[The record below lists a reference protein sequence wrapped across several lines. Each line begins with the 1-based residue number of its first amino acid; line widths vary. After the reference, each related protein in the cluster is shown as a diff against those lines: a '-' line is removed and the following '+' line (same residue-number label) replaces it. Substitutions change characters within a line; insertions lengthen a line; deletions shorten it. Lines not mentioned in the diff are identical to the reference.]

1 MERIF
6 ACQVD
11 ELEPG
16 TTMTVGGPTPI
27 ALYRTEDGDWFASD
41 DSCTHEQFSLG
52 SESDLEDD
60 EVVCPLH
67 MARFDLKT
75 GKALCFPAT
84 IALRMHRVVI
94 EGDDVHIE
102 LSDTVADGSGD
113 QVPSGAAA
121 DYAVV

>member
-6 ACQVD
+6 ACRVD

-16 TTMTVGGPTPI
+16 STMTVDGPVPV

-52 SESDLEDD
+52 TESDLEDD

-67 MARFDLKT
+67 MARFDLRT

-84 IALRMHRVVI
+84 IALRMHEVVV
-94 EGDDVHIE
+94 EGEEVHVV
-102 LSDTVADGSGD
+102 LSETVADGPGVEVAEGS
-113 QVPSGAAA
+113 AA
-121 DYAVV
+121 DCAVA

>member
-6 ACQVD
+6 ACRFD

-16 TTMTVGGPTPI
+16 STMTVDGPSTPV
-27 ALYRTEDGDWFASD
+27 AVYRTEDGDWFASD

-52 SESDLEDD
+52 TESDLEDE

-67 MARFDLKT
+67 MARFDLRT

-84 IALRMHRVVI
+84 VALRMHEVVV
-94 EGDDVHIE
+94 EGDEVYVVVTDAVSS
-102 LSDTVADGSGD
+102 SDRGPACAV
-113 QVPSGAAA
+113 GA
-121 DYAVV
+121 

>member
-6 ACQVD
+6 ACRAD

-16 TTMTVGGPTPI
+16 STMTVEGATPL
-27 ALYRTEDGDWFASD
+27 AVYRTEDGDWFASD

-52 SESDLEDD
+52 SESDLDDD

-84 IALRMHRVVI
+84 IALRMHEVVI
-94 EGDDVHIE
+94 EGDDVYVE
-102 LSDTVADGSGD
+102 LSWADS
-113 QVPSGAAA
+113 AAA
-121 DYAVV
+121 AVSA

>member
-6 ACQVD
+6 ACTVD

-16 TTMTVGGPTPI
+16 STMTVEGAPPV
-27 ALYRTEDGDWFASD
+27 AVYRTEDGDWFASD

-67 MARFDLKT
+67 MARFDLRT
-75 GKALCFPAT
+75 GKPLCFPAT
-84 IALRMHRVVI
+84 IALRMHQVVV
-94 EGDDVHIE
+94 EGDEVYVELTGSAE
-102 LSDTVADGSGD
+102 LSDATSAASV
-113 QVPSGAAA
+113 GA
-121 DYAVV
+121 

>member
-6 ACQVD
+6 ACRVD

-16 TTMTVGGPTPI
+16 TTMTVEGPTPV

-52 SESDLEDD
+52 SESDLEDE

-67 MARFDLKT
+67 MARFDLRT

-84 IALRMHRVVI
+84 IALRMHSVVV
-94 EGDDVHIE
+94 EGDEVHIE
-102 LSDTVADGSGD
+102 LSETVADGPD
-113 QVPSGAAA
+113 VQVASSAAA
-121 DYAVV
+121 DCAVA

>member
-6 ACQVD
+6 ACTVD

-16 TTMTVGGPTPI
+16 STMTVEGATPI
-27 ALYRTEDGDWFASD
+27 AVYRTEDDEWFASD

-67 MARFDLKT
+67 MARFDLRT

-84 IALRMHRVVI
+84 IALRMYTVVV
-94 EGDDVHIE
+94 EGEEVYVELADV
-102 LSDTVADGSGD
+102 DVATSGT
-113 QVPSGAAA
+113 PT
-121 DYAVV
+121 AVSA